1 MDTLS
6 IAAIPHLIP
15 APTIPNGEVQLAISA
30 PLASGRDEV
39 IYLVCT
45 HERIRFAV
53 AKHNERVPVLRAS
66 SELGGGILWDTRE
79 VWAWVTLRDNA
90 RPSAV
95 PWAIIDVDSGEP
107 ASIEQPNAD
116 DPDGVDGRHR
126 EELLPWIYDRHLE
139 LARPQDERRGEVE
152 GGEIEFRL
160 EYIGKRRRDALR
172 RPAGAHHRVAQILA
186 RTLLYEPHRLL
197 YMLPCDIRV
206 ARHDSS
212 TTAPVKAEQL
222 DTAAKMT
229 GIPRALLSAVAEEA
243 LIAWLGPPYNVQ
255 NTGPRKFPHSASGE
269 RLTAHGVSNVNIAIA
284 QLPGRVSVRGDAA
297 LADSANTAHRF
308 TLTGRKRA
316 PRCASLQRDAPDP
329 NEAEEFAAASGLSTP
344 VLPTTVPTKQKT
356 APYAAFLGVPKTT
369 DL

>member
-30 PLASGRDEV
+30 PLAGGRDEV

-45 HERIRFAV
+45 HERIRFAS

-66 SELGGGILWDTRE
+66 GELGGIGWDTRE
-79 VWAWVTLRDNA
+79 VWAWVTLPENA
-90 RPSAV
+90 RPSTV
-95 PWAIIDVDSGEP
+95 PWAILDVDSGEP
-107 ASIEQPNAD
+107 AGAADIEQTDAD

-139 LARPQDERRGEVE
+139 LAQPREERRGQVE

-222 DTAAKMT
+222 NTAARMT
-229 GIPRALLSAVAEEA
+229 RIPRALLSAVAEEA

-269 RLTAHGVSNVNIAIA
+269 KLAAHGVSTVNIAIA
-284 QLPGRVSVRGDAA
+284 QLPDRVSVRGGTA
-297 LADSANTAHRF
+297 LADYTNTAHRF
-308 TLTGRKRA
+308 TLTRA
-316 PRCASLQRDAPDP
+316 KD
-329 NEAEEFAAASGLSTP
+329 
-344 VLPTTVPTKQKT
+344 
-356 APYAAFLGVPKTT
+356 
-369 DL
+369 